1 MLPEWLIEKV
11 NDFDT
16 KYKIKNFFEITFSII
31 SKLQVKSRK
40 IVCQI
45 STISQSL
52 IMYNFYI
59 LYFQTFMHFTFTTLA
74 SMYPFMS
81 TLSFLFNWL

>member
-1 MLPEWLIEKV
+1 MHKV
-11 NDFDT
+11 KKNRMPNFD
-16 KYKIKNFFEITFSII
+16 NF
-31 SKLQVKSRK
+31 V
-40 IVCQI
+40 VQI
-45 STISQSL
+45 NL

-81 TLSFLFNWL
+81 TLSFLFNWTAKLSQFDIRFSLTLLVV